1 MVQEAVTRMELSKT
15 ILFQPP
21 NGIGLGHISRLIAI
35 ALAIR
40 DKSPSTR
47 LPFLLEGGSH
57 LLLETVSLPYLSLP
71 TGSALYGTETWASWP
86 LEERRTIILKIA
98 DSIIRQLNPAVIL
111 FDTIPC
117 IDVLMAASDREVPM
131 AMCIRKGGDKAKYF
145 DQMERYNKQLE
156 FLKLILIPHKPGEM
170 EVPERLRSRT
180 RFIGQIVRPSLN
192 APLEMS
198 FPSNSKIVVI
208 TGGGGGY
215 PNTVDFYNLA
225 LASFKSCR
233 ARNPN
238 LIGILVTGPLF
249 QEWLKLRMVDGVRVI
264 PFDPN
269 MTATL
274 AAANLIICQG
284 GYNTIAEVTS
294 IGCPTICVP
303 AERGLD
309 DQFERAEQAAISNA
323 NFYVCR
329 TPELSNFAQLMD
341 FCLQIPAQERFSS
354 ENTSSGAQQAA
365 EALLELIAL

>member
-1 MVQEAVTRMELSKT
+1 MRPTTT
-15 ILFQPP
+15 ILLQSP

-40 DKSPSTR
+40 DKAPSAR

-57 LLLETVSLPYLSLP
+57 LLLETASLPYLSLP
-71 TGSALYGTETWASWP
+71 TRETLYRTETWTSWP
-86 LEERRTIILKIA
+86 LEERRTIILKVA
-98 DSIIRQLNPAVIL
+98 DSIIRQLNPDVIL

-117 IDVLMAASDREVPM
+117 IGVLMAAADCEVPM
-131 AMCIRKGGDKAKYF
+131 AMCIRKGKDMAKYF
-145 DQMERYNKQLE
+145 DQMDRYHMQLE
-156 FLKLILIPHKPGEM
+156 YLKLILIPHKPDEL
-170 EVPERLRSRT
+170 EVPDHLRSKT
-180 RFIGQIVRPSLN
+180 RFVGQIVRPRLK

-198 FPSNSKIVVI
+198 FPSNSEIVVI

-249 QEWLKLRMVDGVRVI
+249 QEWRKLRVVDGVRVI
-264 PFDPN
+264 PFDPDL
-269 MTATL
+269 TATL

-294 IGCPTICVP
+294 LGRPTICVP
-303 AERGLD
+303 AERELD
-309 DQFERAEQAAISNA
+309 DQFERAEQAAVSNSS
-323 NFYVCR
+323 FYVCR
-329 TPELSNFAQLMD
+329 TPEINSLAQLID
-341 FCLQIPAQERFSS
+341 FCLQTPSQERFNSESS
-354 ENTSSGAQQAA
+354 SRGAEQAA
-365 EALLELIAL
+365 EALLKLIAL